1 MKLTRLDH
9 VPDDVDGKL
18 FHTILTL
25 RPDIETWQIQQWTAA
40 VLRELAQGTE
50 LENPVEFVWL
60 DDNGK
65 LHLSAFG
72 ILNGLFMHFCPGY
85 RLMVTEG
92 PEEER
97 RLWVALEEE
106 DTVPVAEVGSSRPR
120 WWHDPFVLRMRERE
134 LGLDED
140 DDEDE
145 DDEDEGDEGIDSTN
159 ADGADISACLH
170 EEITPDGYVEFE
182 PGALVFHVNCRACGR
197 SGSTTVRPGDV
208 LW

>member
-9 VPDDVDGKL
+9 VPDDVDEKL
-18 FHTILTL
+18 FHTRLTL
-25 RPDIETWQIQQWTAA
+25 RPDIEPWQIQQWTAA

-50 LENPVEFVWL
+50 LENPVEFVWRG
-60 DDNGK
+60 DNGK

-120 WWHDPFVLRMRERE
+120 WWHDSFVLRMRERE
-134 LGLDED
+134 LGLDDDDED
-140 DDEDE
+140 DDED
-145 DDEDEGDEGIDSTN
+145 IDST
-159 ADGADISACLH
+159 DDVETDISSCLH
-170 EEITPDGYVEFE
+170 EEIAPDGCVEFE
-182 PGALVFHVNCRACGR
+182 SGALVFHVYCRACGR